1 MPYITKEQRELI
13 DGPSDF
19 TTRYGLDSF
28 LYKMDNILTPGPEK
42 YEEVTWNKHPG
53 TLNYIITRLVHWWLG
68 DNPNYERYN
77 AAIGVLECAKLELY
91 RRKVSPYEDEKIK
104 ENGDV

>member
-1 MPYITKEQRELI
+1 MPYIKKEQRELI
-13 DGPSDF
+13 DGPSDY

-28 LYKMDNILTPGPEK
+28 LWKMNQIKEDWPNS
-42 YEEVTWNKHPG
+42 PG
-53 TLNYIITRLVHWWLG
+53 TLNYIITKLVHWYLG

>member
-1 MPYITKEQRELI
+1 MPYIEKGQRELI

-28 LYKMDNILTPGPEK
+28 FYKLSKIPAISLQ
-42 YEEVTWNKHPG
+42 PG
-53 TLNYIITRLVHWWLG
+53 TLNYMITKLVHWWLG

>member
-1 MPYITKEQRELI
+1 MPYIGKHQRELT

-19 TTRYGLDSF
+19 TVQVGLDSF
-28 LYKMDNILTPGPEK
+28 IFKMDKIDAPLDK
-42 YEEVTWNKHPG
+42 WNRSPG
-53 TLNYIITRLVHWWLG
+53 TLNYIITRLVHWYLG
-68 DNPNYERYN
+68 DKPNYERYN